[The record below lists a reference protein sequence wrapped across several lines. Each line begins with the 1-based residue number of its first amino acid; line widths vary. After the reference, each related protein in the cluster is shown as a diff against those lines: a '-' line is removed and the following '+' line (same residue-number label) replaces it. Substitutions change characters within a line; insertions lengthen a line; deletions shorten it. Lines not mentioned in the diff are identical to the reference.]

1 MSISNFAKHDLD
13 HLRKTPKSMHN
24 SSSRAKA
31 HEFRV
36 LAIGAPFT
44 DGVFVFLAGSIQLAF
59 KGERHNGDNHSG
71 AETNHGSDKWGQQ
84 DGSIRDQPL
93 PDRPAPTG
101 RSGGTTRARRG
112 HTPDVALANP
122 RAQVHVPGA
131 HGRRP
136 RQAVPRLPGAV
147 QRCTRSGQ
155 GRPALYRRPSTPSAR
170 CRPG

>member
-1 MSISNFAKHDLD
+1 
-13 HLRKTPKSMHN
+13 MHN
-24 SSSRAKA
+24 GSSRAKA
-31 HEFRV
+31 HESRIF
-36 LAIGAPFT
+36 AIGAPFT
-44 DGVFVFLAGSIQLAF
+44 DGVFVFLAGSLQLAF

-71 AETNHGSDKWGQQ
+71 AETDHGSDEWGQE

-101 RSGGTTRARRG
+101 RSGGAPRARRG
-112 HTPDVALANP
+112 HAPDAALADA

-147 QRCTRSGQ
+147 QRRARPGQ
-155 GRPALYRRPSTPSAR
+155 RRPALPSAGDHR
-170 CRPG
+170 HRARPVGLDDLENSGGRYSVWAAARAV